1 MEIVHNLSG
10 AEPCRTERAIVEN
23 DLELLRVGMS
33 IESAEELR
41 GMEHAGKVTRAVL
54 DAMKTAVRPG
64 ISTRELDELGA
75 VVMRKLGGRSAPKL
89 VYAFPGENCISVN
102 EEIVHGVP
110 SERKLVSGDLVKL
123 DVTVEV
129 RGFMADACETVG
141 VGSINQEGK
150 RLINCAVRAF
160 QSGFS
165 AVRPGARAFDIG
177 RAVHKTVNAAG
188 YWVVRN
194 LAGHGIG
201 RTIHERPTI
210 PNEFDPQCSDILTE
224 GLVFTIEPLIAV
236 GTADTLTL
244 KDGWTVRTRDSSL
257 AAHYEHTVFVT
268 TDGARLLT
276 A

>member
-165 AVRPGARAFDIG
+165 AVRPG
-177 RAVHKTVNAAG
+177 
-188 YWVVRN
+188 
-194 LAGHGIG
+194 
-201 RTIHERPTI
+201 
-210 PNEFDPQCSDILTE
+210 
-224 GLVFTIEPLIAV
+224 
-236 GTADTLTL
+236 
-244 KDGWTVRTRDSSL
+244 
-257 AAHYEHTVFVT
+257 
-268 TDGARLLT
+268 
-276 A
+276 